1 MDDKLSKAFEIANF
15 VTTLANQKKVIYEEY
30 QQNCVYFF
38 NGATFKV
45 TRELIN
51 FVKTLIDL
59 EHTDSVILDDNNLP
73 VDIPSLTEFLDSIL
87 SVYASATNSYQTQ
100 YQKIKNS
107 RSVESLLDL

>member
-1 MDDKLSKAFEIANF
+1 MDDKLLKSFEIANF
-15 VTTLANQKKVIYEEY
+15 MTTLANQKKVFYEEY
-30 QQNCVYFF
+30 QQNCIYFF
-38 NGATFKV
+38 DGATFKV

-59 EHTDSVILDDNNLP
+59 GHTDAVLLDDNNLP
-73 VDIPSLTEFLDSIL
+73 VDIPDLATFLDSIL
-87 SVYASATNSYQTQ
+87 SVYASATNAYQTQ

>member
-1 MDDKLSKAFEIANF
+1 MDEKLSKAFEIANF

-51 FVKTLIDL
+51 FVKT
-59 EHTDSVILDDNNLP
+59 
-73 VDIPSLTEFLDSIL
+73 
-87 SVYASATNSYQTQ
+87 
-100 YQKIKNS
+100 
-107 RSVESLLDL
+107 